1 MGVLINDKIK
11 RIRIKQLFKTDI
23 FPKCMAEACTLK
35 EISVINSAASDK
47 FLTFSQVSS

>member
-1 MGVLINDKIK
+1 MGVLINDKNK

-35 EISVINSAASDK
+35 EISVINSYPTESK
-47 FLTFSQVSS
+47 KVVRYYVK